1 MVDKIDKILNGIV
14 KIIKAIRCKIACCC
28 KSECS
33 QNVDP
38 EPEPETTNNK
48 TKLDNTNTETL

>member
-14 KIIKAIRCKIACCC
+14 KIIKAIRCKIVCCC

-33 QNVDP
+33 QNI
-38 EPEPETTNNK
+38 EPEPETTNH
-48 TKLDNTNTETL
+48 TNTETL